1 MSFKFFVLRYAGMT
15 DLAGKIPLLLGW
27 IRATGRSYQIKQN
40 LGCNSTGIIYLASC
54 NKCKVQ
60 YVGSTSNAFKV
71 RFRNHKS
78 DMKRNKKSCEL
89 AIHFNKFPHNL
100 SDFNFIVIEKIMNTD
115 GDLDNTLLKRE
126 GYWAAQLRTLQ
137 PFGLNK
143 RCEFRSKKRINFN
156 VP

>member
-1 MSFKFFVLRYAGMT
+1 M
-15 DLAGKIPLLLGW
+15 
-27 IRATGRSYQIKQN
+27 
-40 LGCNSTGIIYLASC
+40 
-54 NKCKVQ
+54 
-60 YVGSTSNAFKV
+60 YVCVN
-71 RFRNHKS
+71 
-78 DMKRNKKSCEL
+78 D
-89 AIHFNKFPHNL
+89 
-100 SDFNFIVIEKIMNTD
+100 NFIVIEKIMNTD

>member
-1 MSFKFFVLRYAGMT
+1 M
-15 DLAGKIPLLLGW
+15 
-27 IRATGRSYQIKQN
+27 
-40 LGCNSTGIIYLASC
+40 
-54 NKCKVQ
+54 Q

-78 DMKRNKKSCEL
+78 DMKRNKKSSEL

>member
-1 MSFKFFVLRYAGMT
+1 
-15 DLAGKIPLLLGW
+15 
-27 IRATGRSYQIKQN
+27 
-40 LGCNSTGIIYLASC
+40 
-54 NKCKVQ
+54 
-60 YVGSTSNAFKV
+60 
-71 RFRNHKS
+71 
-78 DMKRNKKSCEL
+78 MKRNKKSCEL

-156 VP
+156 VA